1 MPVAQRRAETVWT
14 GTTARGSGRM
24 RVDSGAFPEQTLTF
38 AARTEQADGKTS
50 PEELIAAAHSACF
63 AMALSARLTQGGH
76 PPEQLTVSAVCT
88 LDRVEGGYAIT
99 TMELDVRGRV
109 PGIDE
114 AAFQA
119 AVGDAERGC
128 PVSKALSGNVA
139 IHATGYLES
148 A

>member
-1 MPVAQRRAETVWT
+1 MVVAERAAQTIWT
-14 GTTARGSGRM
+14 GTTARGSGRL
-24 RVDSGAFPEQTLTF
+24 RVESGAFPEQTLTF
-38 AARTEQADGKTS
+38 AARTEQSDGKTS

-63 AMALSARLTQGGH
+63 AMALSAQLTQRGH
-76 PPEQLTVSAVCT
+76 PPDELTVRAVCT

-99 TMELDVRGRV
+99 TMDLDVRARV

-114 AAFQA
+114 AAFQEAVRA
-119 AVGDAERGC
+119 AEQGC

-139 IHATGYLES
+139 IRATGQLE